1 MFAVMFEVEP
11 MPGRAEEYLA
21 MARALRPEL
30 EAIDGFISVERFA
43 SVTTEGKYISLS
55 FWRTEE
61 AVHRWRV
68 HAGHQFAQRQGRDA
82 IFRDY
87 RIRVARV
94 ERDYGMAERESA
106 PTRETPSWG
115 ETFRFE

>member
-1 MFAVMFEVEP
+1 MFAVIFEIEP
-11 MPGRAEEYLA
+11 MPGRADEYLT
-21 MARALRPEL
+21 MAEALRTEL

-43 SVTTEGKYISLS
+43 SVTSEGRYVSLS

-61 AVHRWRV
+61 AVRRWRA
-68 HAGHQFAQRQGRDA
+68 HAGHQLAQAQGREA

-94 ERDYGMAERESA
+94 ERDYGMVERAEAPAREE
-106 PTRETPSWG
+106 PVWG
-115 ETFRFE
+115 KTFRF